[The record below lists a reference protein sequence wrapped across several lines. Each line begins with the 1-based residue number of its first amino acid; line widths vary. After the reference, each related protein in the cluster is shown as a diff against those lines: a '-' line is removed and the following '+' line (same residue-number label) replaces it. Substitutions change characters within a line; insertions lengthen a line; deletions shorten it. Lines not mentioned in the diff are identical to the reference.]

1 MPPTRAQFPFRSAT
15 SLLLPA
21 GSALLS
27 ADLAHVVAVRVLPSC
42 RRHVAAA
49 PKPRNSGLA
58 SRLGGDVL
66 SKRAGFRVRRS
77 TAPSVCP
84 AFTQSRYSGRQAR

>member
-1 MPPTRAQFPFRSAT
+1 MPPTRAQFPFRSGT

-27 ADLAHVVAVRVLPSC
+27 ADLAHVAVRVLPS
-42 RRHVAAA
+42 RRRPVAAA

-77 TAPSVCP
+77 TARSVCP